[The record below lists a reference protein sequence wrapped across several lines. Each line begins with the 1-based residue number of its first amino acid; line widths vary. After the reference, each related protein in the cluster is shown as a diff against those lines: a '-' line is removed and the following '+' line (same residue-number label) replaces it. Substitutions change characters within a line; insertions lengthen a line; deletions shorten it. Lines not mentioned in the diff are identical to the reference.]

1 MGLEVVGMEQLQDME
16 LILLA
21 MTMVLGTLT
30 GGQTTGVTRLEVVG
44 MEQLQDM
51 ELLLL
56 AMTMVL
62 GTPTGGQT
70 TGVTRLEVVVMVL
83 DTSPCRPSCA
93 AFWTRLD
100 ANRTRFGQ
108 ECS

>member
-1 MGLEVVGMEQLQDME
+1 MRVTLQEDMGKKILPKMRCTLGDLHLGVGEVGMGAVGE
-16 LILLA
+16 
-21 MTMVLGTLT
+21 GTE
-30 GGQTTGVTRLEVVG
+30 LEVVG

-70 TGVTRLEVVVMVL
+70 TGKL
-83 DTSPCRPSCA
+83 
-93 AFWTRLD
+93 
-100 ANRTRFGQ
+100 G
-108 ECS
+108 